1 MNVKIVNKYATLLVN
16 LDVDFIKSI
25 QGEFTPDDIIA
36 QFSNFFYN
44 KMIIDITAIKGY
56 QDITKIQ
63 ELSVNMDMSKII
75 LLLDD
80 SEVVNSPR
88 YLSQLVSMG
97 VYNFTRNID
106 AIKFLID
113 NPNSYKDV
121 AQYHQLNMLDETE
134 DDTGSSSEKERTK
147 EKEKEKDKKK
157 KREEEDSSGSSFQI
171 SSNAARNVR
180 VIGIKNV
187 TEHAG
192 STTLTYLL
200 KKQLEKAYKVLAVE
214 VDGKDFIYFNDRTLL
229 HTSHHD
235 LQNTIT
241 SHYDVDVILIDLNE
255 QGSTS
260 LCTDVLYLIEPGLIK
275 LNKLIRLNPRAFE
288 NLKGEKILLNRS
300 VLNETDVSDFEYES
314 RSKIYFNVPYLDDKL
329 DNNKVLNDLLMKL
342 GFSKLD
348 EGGTTKGGSLFSI
361 FK

>member
-121 AQYHQLNMLDETE
+121 AQYHQLNMIDEEE
-134 DDTGSSSEKERTK
+134 DDSSSSAEKEKSK
-147 EKEKEKDKKK
+147 EKEKKKK
-157 KREEEDSSGSSFQI
+157 KDEESQEASFQI
-171 SSNAARNVR
+171 SSNEARNVR

-200 KKQLEKAYKVLAVE
+200 KKQLEKVYKVLAIE
-214 VDGKDFIYFNDRTLL
+214 VDGKDFVYFNDKTLKQ
-229 HTSHHD
+229 TSHNG
-235 LQNTIT
+235 LQDMIT
-241 SHYDVDVILIDLNE
+241 SNYDMDVILVDLNE

-275 LNKLIRLNPRAFE
+275 LNKLIRQNPRAFE

-329 DNNKVLNDLLMKL
+329 DNNKVLNDLLIKL

-348 EGGTTKGGSLFSI
+348 EGDTTKGGSLFSI

>member
-1 MNVKIVNKYATLLVN
+1 MNVKIVNKYASLLGN
-16 LDVDFIKSI
+16 LDLDFIKSI
-25 QGEFTPDDIIA
+25 DGEFTPEEIIM

-63 ELSVNMDMSKII
+63 ELSVNMDMSKVI

-97 VYNFTRNID
+97 IYNFTRNID

-121 AQYHQLNMLDETE
+121 AQYHQLNNMMSLPSDNMNLADPTSGNTMNATTFE
-134 DDTGSSSEKERTK
+134 ERNL
-147 EKEKEKDKKK
+147 
-157 KREEEDSSGSSFQI
+157 RI
-171 SSNAARNVR
+171 
-180 VIGIKNV
+180 IGIKNV

-200 KKQLEKAYKVLAVE
+200 KKQLEKKYRVVAVE
-214 VDGKDFIYFNDRTLL
+214 VDDNDFMYLNDRSLK
-229 HTSHHD
+229 HTNHME
-235 LQNTIT
+235 LQNFIGAN
-241 SHYDVDVILIDLNE
+241 YNADVILVDLND
-255 QGSTS
+255 QGPISV
-260 LCTDVLYLIEPGLIK
+260 CTEVLYLIEPGLIK
-275 LNKLIRLNPRAFE
+275 LNKLIRKDKHIFE
-288 NLKGEKILLNRS
+288 KLKGEKIILNRS
-300 VLNETDVSDFEYES
+300 VLNNSDVADFEYES
-314 RSKIYFNVPYLDDKL
+314 RSKVYYNIPYLDDKL
-329 DNNKVLNDLLMKL
+329 DNNHILNDMLLKL
-342 GFSKLD
+342 GFARLD
-348 EGGTTKGGSLFSI
+348 ADNSEKGGKLFSI